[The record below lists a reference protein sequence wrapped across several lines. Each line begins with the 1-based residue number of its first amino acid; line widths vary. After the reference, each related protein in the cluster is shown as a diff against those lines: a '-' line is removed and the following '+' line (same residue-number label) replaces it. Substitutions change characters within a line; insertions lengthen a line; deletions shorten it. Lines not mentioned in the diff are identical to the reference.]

1 MDFAAAAAAD
11 VAGGHMALA
20 PGYFAYPERD
30 FLWFHHG
37 PLPMAAT
44 GAVAEAIATAEGRA
58 PGASSTGNVLPSS
71 MSLSSLLLIDAVK
84 HLSFDDSFVCD
95 SFLAH
100 DSRLPLRFL
109 KLSSLTSLPQFEFI
123 SFTLHSLSASVAL
136 YCFLVFFLHS
146 YIYIAR
152 RQMAFTVIAGVLY
165 AQCGSNAANSRFIGV
180 IDAV

>member
-136 YCFLVFFLHS
+136 YCFLVFFFALLH
-146 YIYIAR
+146 IYC
-152 RQMAFTVIAGVLY
+152 TT
-165 AQCGSNAANSRFIGV
+165 ANGIHCDCWRFIRSMWLKCSEFSVYRG
-180 IDAV
+180 D